1 MKKKKKRKKST
12 CTVETPLPKV
22 TSQSCE
28 KDNILRRT
36 EKLRPSRTLNG
47 FYYQK
52 RDKFGLCPKK
62 QDLRV
67 KAWPT
72 LSSVH
77 PAAGNQCHSKCC
89 RNTHKIKAPATLAH
103 PGPKTNVMRG
113 AGLLKLRET
122 IQERL
127 KKLTWPKREEF
138 GN

>member
-1 MKKKKKRKKST
+1 M
-12 CTVETPLPKV
+12 ETPLPKV

-67 KAWPT
+67 KPWPT

-122 IQERL
+122 IQERV